1 MRREAALQW
10 ADKIT
15 KKSGDI
21 SVFSLTKD
29 GKLKSGALERK
40 IAAAIKAATKI
51 DYSTAPKKRTK

>member
-1 MRREAALQW
+1 LQW

-21 SVFSLTKD
+21 SVFSLSEN

-51 DYSTAPKKRTK
+51 NYSTVPKKRAK